1 MKIEKSGLANTKIK
15 IFIENTIMVSNQ
27 KTKNFLKEYAR
38 EFSSTKR
45 AEQALSLI
53 SSACKKAGVK
63 ETDYLDK
70 ALEVSLNLL
79 KLRAGENAVI
89 AGLIYDPVKL
99 KIIEKEVEK
108 EYGRNVVDI
117 IDQKIALTKALEYK
131 PENRENSR
139 KKLLVVL
146 STNPDVVLLQLSEL
160 LVKLKNL
167 EELSSDGRKKFVNEI
182 KEIYAPLAHQLGIY
196 NLSFEMNDLAFKFN
210 DPKTYSKIG
219 KQIKKTLSE
228 MNQDIENT
236 KKIIEKKLR
245 EANVE
250 AVISGRIKSI
260 YSTYSKIQRKKV
272 GITQISDLIALR
284 VVTNNER
291 DCYETLGII
300 HGIWKP
306 ITGEFDD
313 YIAKPKE
320 NGYRSLHT
328 AIISDKNNPI
338 EIQIRTKEMHDFA
351 EYGIASHSRYK
362 GDKGDA
368 KTNRKIDWVKQV
380 LEWQKST
387 GGKTDLDLFG
397 KDIFALTPKGKV
409 IELPEGA
416 TALDFAY
423 MVHTDIGNKCQTI
436 KINGSIAPLNAIVKT
451 GDIIEI
457 HTSQK
462 QKPKIGWLS
471 FVKTAKAKQK
481 IKRTLQIETKTRV
494 PAKAKK
500 YTIKTSHEKIKLAKC
515 CSPLPGD
522 EITGLKTTKRKIS
535 VHRKDCRELN
545 KLKGTKIEVDWHEK
559 STYYDTELIV
569 NATDRLG
576 LLKDILD
583 TISKNNV
590 RVGSANARLVSG
602 NNVVC
607 TFALKIKD
615 LNQFEELMKKTKQ
628 VNGVTNVYRE

>member
-1 MKIEKSGLANTKIK
+1 
-15 IFIENTIMVSNQ
+15 MVNNQ
-27 KTKNFLKEYAR
+27 QTKNFLKEYAK

-53 SSACKKAGVK
+53 SNACKKAGIK
-63 ETDYLDK
+63 ETEYLEN
-70 ALEVSLNLL
+70 ALEISLNML
-79 KLRAGENAVI
+79 KLRAGENAVL
-89 AGLIYDPVKL
+89 AGLIYDPIKL
-99 KIIEKEVEK
+99 KITEKEVEK
-108 EYGRNVVDI
+108 EYGKNIVDI
-117 IDQKIALTKALEYK
+117 IDQKLILTKALEYK
-131 PENRENSR
+131 SESRENSR

-167 EELSSDGRKKFVNEI
+167 KDLSLEDKKNLVSGIREV
-182 KEIYAPLAHQLGIY
+182 YAPLAHQIGVY
-196 NLSFEMNDLAFKFN
+196 NLSSEMNDLVFKFDN
-210 DPKTYSKIG
+210 PKIYFGTE
-219 KQIKKTLSE
+219 KQIKKILSG

-236 KKIIEKKLR
+236 KKTIENKLK
-245 EANVE
+245 NVKVE
-250 AVISGRIKSI
+250 SNISGRIKSI
-260 YSTYSKIQRKKV
+260 YSTYAKMQRKKV
-272 GITQISDLIALR
+272 GIKQISDLIALR
-284 VVTNNER
+284 VVTNSER

-306 ITGEFDD
+306 IAGEFDD

-328 AIISDKNNPI
+328 AIISDKNNPV

-351 EYGIASHSRYK
+351 EYGIASHSMYK
-362 GDKGDA
+362 AEKGDA
-368 KTNRKIDWVKQV
+368 KTNRKIDWIKQV
-380 LEWQKST
+380 LEWQKNT
-387 GGKTDLDLFG
+387 GDRTNADLFG
-397 KDIFALTPKGKV
+397 KEVFALTPKGKV

-423 MVHTDIGNKCQTI
+423 MVHTDIGNKCQAI

-462 QKPKIGWLS
+462 QKPKMGWLG

-481 IKRTLQIETKTRV
+481 IKGFLQIETKHKISPKT
-494 PAKAKK
+494 KK
-500 YTIKTSHEKIKLAKC
+500 FVIKTSHEKIKLAKC

-522 EITGLKTTKRKIS
+522 EIMGLKTKKRKIS
-535 VHRKDCRELN
+535 VHRKDCNELN
-545 KLKGTKIEVDWHEK
+545 KLKGTLIEVDWHQK
-559 STYYDTELIV
+559 SIYYNTELIV

-583 TISKNNV
+583 AISKNNV
-590 RVGSANARLVSG
+590 HVDSANARLISG

-607 TFALKIKD
+607 TFGLKIKD
-615 LNQFEELMKKTKQ
+615 LNTFEEIMKKTKQ
-628 VNGVTNVYRE
+628 VKGVTNVYRE